1 MFTNNFLGI
10 NFSTMSDHIACRC
23 SNRIV
28 DTILVDYS
36 TQLNKS
42 TLWAN
47 VLKKLGIASLQ
58 VACHRGIKTLRG
70 IMEAMDSEFLFE
82 ALGDHELPEE
92 LRKQVYNAL
101 QHVPSLGPDLTLD
114 RHGIA
119 DAHLIKFRKVFRDR
133 LHLIEQAGA
142 FENLLNGNLNWNAVI
157 AKAA

>member
-1 MFTNNFLGI
+1 MVTNDFLGFT
-10 NFSTMSDHIACRC
+10 FSIMSDHSTCR

-28 DTILVDYS
+28 DTILIDYS

-42 TLWAN
+42 TLWAS

-58 VACHRGIKTLRG
+58 VACYKGMKTLG
-70 IMEAMDSEFLFE
+70 GMMAAMDPEFLFA
-82 ALGDHELPEE
+82 ALGDEELPEE
-92 LRKQVYNAL
+92 LRKQVYDAL

-114 RHGIA
+114 RQGIA
-119 DAHLIKFRKVFRDR
+119 DAHFIKFRKVFRDR

-142 FENLLNGNLNWNAVI
+142 FENLLNGNLNWKTVI